1 MKCREIRK
9 YFIENDFEITEHT
22 DTLGKVMITAEPIN
36 PGIPTIRTKW
46 METRIDAFNSLLHK
60 ALGLLKN
67 NKNQ

>member
-36 PGIPTIRTKW
+36 PTSITFRTNW
-46 METRIDAFNSLLHK
+46 MNSRKEAFNSLLERAIS
-60 ALGLLKN
+60 ALKHIP
-67 NKNQ
+67 